1 MIEHCLLKEVLI
13 IFVIDVSHLVGE
25 TFTFLKKKIDFYG
38 KIITPLRKKSN
49 FPTGWVKILTVI

>member
-25 TFTFLKKKIDFYG
+25 TFTFLKKIDFYG
-38 KIITPLRKKSN
+38 KIITPLRKN
-49 FPTGWVKILTVI
+49 QIFRQDG